1 MNDYDYKKMIE
12 NFEFQSRHNKILR
25 GIKEKWSSLS
35 VLHNE
40 KVENMKIKTEKMYK
54 KKDRELKK
62 KLNKKEQITKRQLEI
77 KKNILMEEKKKRDE
91 ITKKKV
97 DSVQKNLTEYRNQE
111 EQKRLVLERETLDKS
126 NLILN
131 IIL

>member
-1 MNDYDYKKMIE
+1 M
-12 NFEFQSRHNKILR
+12 
-25 GIKEKWSSLS
+25 
-35 VLHNE
+35 
-40 KVENMKIKTEKMYK
+40 
-54 KKDRELKK
+54 
-62 KLNKKEQITKRQLEI
+62 
-77 KKNILMEEKKKRDE
+77 EKKKKREE

>member
-62 KLNKKEQITKRQLEI
+62 KLNKKEQITKRQKKK
-77 KKNILMEEKKKRDE
+77 KKNILMEEKKKREE

>member
-1 MNDYDYKKMIE
+1 MNDYDYKKMIK
-12 NFEFQSRHNKILR
+12 NFEFESRHNKILR

-77 KKNILMEEKKKRDE
+77 KKNILMEEKKKREE